1 MLLQNAK
8 SLVYDLFKLLY
19 QEMLFH
25 YINTDCGSLESWLH
39 HELCS
44 ENLYLF
50 NYVHADIG
58 KKKSFETLVSE
69 ANSLNK
75 QISCVHIL
83 FLHLLSLFIT
93 VCLSKILKNTDVFGM
108 HLSITN
114 FITNCWYLSIC
125 QKQNI

>member
-8 SLVYDLFKLLY
+8 SLVYDLFKLVY

-50 NYVHADIG
+50 NYVHEDIG
-58 KKKSFETLVSE
+58 R
-69 ANSLNK
+69 
-75 QISCVHIL
+75 I
-83 FLHLLSLFIT
+83 
-93 VCLSKILKNTDVFGM
+93 KI
-108 HLSITN
+108 I
-114 FITNCWYLSIC
+114 
-125 QKQNI
+125 